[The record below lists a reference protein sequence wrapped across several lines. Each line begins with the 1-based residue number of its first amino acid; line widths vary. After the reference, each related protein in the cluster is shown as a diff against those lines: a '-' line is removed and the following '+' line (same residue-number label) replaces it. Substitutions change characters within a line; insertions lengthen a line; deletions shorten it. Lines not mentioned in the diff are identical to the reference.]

1 MSKSS
6 INYVKKRAE
15 LDELLAWF
23 EQDDLAIDQAIEK
36 YQQAEAIITELEQYL
51 TDTQAKIEQ
60 LTKKIDTSQEQ

>member
-60 LTKKIDTSQEQ
+60 LTKKIDTSLEQ

>member
-36 YQQAEAIITELEQYL
+36 YQQAEAIIAELEQYL

-60 LTKKIDTSQEQ
+60 LTKKIDNNQEQ